1 MWTCARIALPNAR
14 GKVSLAH
21 MRIRAF
27 HRVLLFGGLMSLAAS
42 ARAEVTFF
50 RELSPAQITSHTLV
64 ATTDPRGLA
73 VTADGSTWYFFED
86 DTVDDLIR
94 FSGNTL
100 TTWVTRTQFE
110 TALSITGV
118 VLLDMTVDPTSGNLF
133 AIVRPAGTNTLERIV
148 RIPSQ
153 GVVELVVATSD
164 SEGADALDVDVA
176 NNRLVFVRTGL
187 SGAAAGT
194 AGLYSVSLTGTAA
207 TPSLISTE
215 ATIAAA
221 LTPNGTTLDASDLVV
236 LSNGDIIVANAF
248 NSSNTLMDGDLL
260 RVTSTGVASIF
271 ADRALLLAAMSNP
284 GGAVGEVL
292 LEASSSDAIYLWH
305 NGSTPPGEYLLLGTN
320 NGATWT
326 ALASEAQ
333 MLADP
338 AFLAALDVGAD
349 GNGIA
354 MTAADKFA
362 IATVD
367 AGTEGIVSAT
377 GAEVTRVEDW
387 TLR

>member
-1 MWTCARIALPNAR
+1 
-14 GKVSLAH
+14 
-21 MRIRAF
+21 MRFRAIP
-27 HRVLLFGGLMSLAAS
+27 RVIVFGGLLWLTAPAC
-42 ARAEVTFF
+42 AEVAFT
-50 RELSPAQITSHTLV
+50 RELSPSQITSHTAV
-64 ATTDPRGLA
+64 STTDPRGLA
-73 VTADGSTWYFFED
+73 VTSDGGTWYFFED
-86 DTVDDLIR
+86 DTVDDVIR
-94 FSGNTL
+94 FSGSTL
-100 TTWVTRTQFE
+100 TTWVTRAQFE

-118 VLLDMTVDPTSGNLF
+118 VLLDMTVDPTSGGLF
-133 AIVRPAGTNTLERIV
+133 AIVRPAGTNTLERVV

-194 AGLYSVSLTGTAA
+194 AGLYSVALTGSAA
-207 TPSLISTE
+207 PPSLIASE

-221 LTPNGTTLDASDLVV
+221 LTPAGTTLDASDLVV
-236 LSNGDIIVANAF
+236 LSNGDVIIANAF

-260 RVTSTGVASIF
+260 RVTSGGAASLF
-271 ADRALLLAAMSNP
+271 ADRASLLASMGNP

-326 ALASEAQ
+326 SLADEAQ

-354 MTAADKFA
+354 MTAADRFA
-362 IATVD
+362 IATVGT
-367 AGTEGIVSAT
+367 GTEGIVSAT

-387 TLR
+387 MLR